1 MKSPPNR
8 IGATRDTPFK
18 FYEPRTTRTAKTR
31 RNRPYKL
38 SRLEIQRTL
47 HISGERENY
56 LFVENSA
63 GYWLLGTLPF
73 TWSFP
78 DLLWRFGLL
87 GTLRF
92 LFAIFAH
99 FAVKITTDT
108 PFKFHEPR
116 TTRTVR
122 TRASSSFTALS
133 SHPGGEGKPSPW
145 TLSRTALNLL
155 GTLRF
160 RTMNREQREQYEQGD
175 MGAIRDTP
183 FLFSSSLKDDGGLGY
198 RLQPPTDT
206 PVFPR

>member
-1 MKSPPNR
+1 MNTEKQTIKSFAVR
-8 IGATRDTPFK
+8 IAMGTLVENP
-18 FYEPRTTRTAKTR
+18 EPRTTRTVRTR

-38 SRLEIQRTL
+38 SWLEIQRTL

-122 TRASSSFTALS
+122 TRASSSFTAFG

-145 TLSRTALNLL
+145 TLPRTALNLQ
-155 GTLRF
+155 GTLHFLRF
-160 RTMNREQREQYEQGD
+160 E
-175 MGAIRDTP
+175 AIRDAS
-183 FLFSSSLKDDGGLGY
+183 FFVRGFRAFRGENYSGHSLLE
-198 RLQPPTDT
+198 T
-206 PVFPR
+206 